1 MIIDSHAHLECNG
14 METDKIIQSMPED
27 GLEKIITIGTSASD
41 SVSGVKLA
49 EKNKDIYATVGLHPE
64 YVDDITEKDIETI
77 EILAEHE
84 KVVAIGEIGL
94 DYHYTEHNKEAQKEL
109 FIKQIM
115 IAHKYNLPI
124 VIHTRDAKED
134 TYEILSKYKD
144 YIIQPSVMHCFSE
157 DKEYA
162 LKFLELGFCL
172 SFAGNITFKKSDRSF
187 LKDIPLDRFLVETD
201 APYLSPEP
209 MRGIPNVPAR
219 ANLTAEKIAD
229 TLEMDAEEF
238 KKHTLENTYKV
249 FKKLKRD

>member
-1 MIIDSHAHLECNG
+1 MIIDSHAHLECKG

-27 GLEKIITIGTSASD
+27 GLEKIITIGTSAAD
-41 SVSGVKLA
+41 SVSAVELA
-49 EKNKDIYATVGLHPE
+49 KKHKNIYATVGLHPE
-64 YVDDITEKDIETI
+64 YVDDITKEDLEVIDR
-77 EILAEHE
+77 LASHE

-94 DYHYTEHNKEAQKEL
+94 DYHYTEQNKQAQKEL

-115 IAHKYNLPI
+115 LAYKHNLPI

-134 TYEILSKYKD
+134 TYKILLEYKD
-144 YIIQPSVMHCFSE
+144 YIVKPSVMHCFSE

-162 LKFLELGFCL
+162 LKFLELGFYL

-201 APYLSPEP
+201 SPYLSPEP
-209 MRGIPNVPAR
+209 MRGRPNVPAR

-229 TLEMDAEEF
+229 TLEMDKDIF
-238 KKHTLENTYKV
+238 KKQTLENTYKV
-249 FKKLKRD
+249 FKKLERD